1 MLRSVSVVAS
11 GALST
16 SRTVMALAI
25 SRPAASVTRGRIAGD
40 GTPPFARMVSFR
52 D

>member
-16 SRTVMALAI
+16 SRTVIALAI
-25 SRPAASVTRGRIAGD
+25 SRPAASVTRGRIAWARA
-40 GTPPFARMVSFR
+40 PPSAAHGLFR